1 MDKPI
6 RKCRLCFSAQLEY
19 LYNFGNVALGNNLLN
34 NIADTFEVS
43 KYPLAVQI
51 CNNCNHFQ
59 LTYSVD
65 PNKLYATNYTYL
77 SSIGASFVKHIE
89 KFVEWIDHK
98 CEISKGKFVLDI
110 GSNDGTCLKEF
121 KKIGYKVCGVD
132 PAEVP
137 AKLANKNGIFTFND
151 FFNDNVVCKIKKK
164 FGRPYVITSQ
174 NALAHIDDLTGTFKR
189 IYNLLEDGGYFVFEV
204 GYF

>member
-6 RKCRLCFSAQLEY
+6 RKCRLCFSEQLEY

-34 NIADTFEVS
+34 NIADTLEVS

-77 SSIGASFVKHIE
+77 SSIGASFVKHIQ

-98 CEISKGKFVLDI
+98 CEISKGKFVLEI
-110 GSNDGTCLKEF
+110 ASND
-121 KKIGYKVCGVD
+121 I
-132 PAEVP
+132 
-137 AKLANKNGIFTFND
+137 
-151 FFNDNVVCKIKKK
+151 
-164 FGRPYVITSQ
+164 VICFSP
-174 NALAHIDDLTGTFKR
+174 
-189 IYNLLEDGGYFVFEV
+189 
-204 GYF
+204 